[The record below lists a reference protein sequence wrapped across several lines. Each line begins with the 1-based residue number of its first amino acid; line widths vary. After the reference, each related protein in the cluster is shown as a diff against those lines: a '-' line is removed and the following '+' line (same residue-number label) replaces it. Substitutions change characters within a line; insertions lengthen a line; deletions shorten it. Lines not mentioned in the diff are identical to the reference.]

1 MRASRAQFAVP
12 FALLLAA
19 LSASAM
25 ASLGACGAFS
35 QALPDASSLT
45 PATSLGPAVAVDESG
60 APIEAPFD
68 ASSPEVD
75 PDPGTP
81 NVTRIARVGTITSL
95 RLISFALGPE
105 LVVTTERNI
114 SRCSL
119 TAPNCTFEPQN
130 PPLAGVRYVGAVED
144 ELYYADSTG
153 ALRRLGDE
161 MTFGTGPFDG
171 VADDGVHLLAKRQT
185 SVYRVRAGQPLGNEQ
200 DTLGFR
206 YANGSI
212 VAAQNGCAVTGS
224 PATDT
229 STYLYFDHGFGKTF
243 EYFGS
248 VPKLTSTKVVDSS
261 TVVFLSDGQAY
272 ARSSLAEMLPL
283 RPDALPDGAV
293 PDASDADS
301 ASLEEATA
309 IDVDASSNVFVAT
322 YDGSRA
328 KVHRYPFARP
338 PGVLVTSIPRDIDAQ
353 SLDHMVVASDAIY
366 AVSADGWLLKIT
378 R

>member
-1 MRASRAQFAVP
+1 
-12 FALLLAA
+12 
-19 LSASAM
+19 M

-35 QALPDASSLT
+35 QAPDASI
-45 PATSLGPAVAVDESG
+45 PAPAASLGPSVAVDESG
-60 APIEAPFD
+60 APIEEPID
-68 ASSPEVD
+68 AASPEVD

-105 LVVTTERNI
+105 LVITTDRNVA
-114 SRCSL
+114 RCSL
-119 TAPNCTFEPQN
+119 AAPNCAFEPQY
-130 PPLAGVRYVGAVED
+130 PALANVRYVGAIED
-144 ELYYADSTG
+144 EMYYADSTG
-153 ALRRLGDE
+153 ALRRLGDT
-161 MTFGTGPFDG
+161 MAFGTGPFDD

-185 SVYRVRAGQPLGNEQ
+185 SVYRVRAGKPLGNEQ
-200 DTLGFR
+200 DTIGFR
-206 YANGSI
+206 YANGAI

-224 PATDT
+224 PATDS

-261 TVVFLSDGQAY
+261 TVAFLSDGHAY
-272 ARSSLAEMLPL
+272 ARSSLAEMRPL

-293 PDASDADS
+293 PDASDAEAS
-301 ASLEEATA
+301 SLEEATA
-309 IDVDASSNVFVAT
+309 IDVDSSSNVFVAT
-322 YDGSRA
+322 YDGTRA
-328 KVHRYPFARP
+328 KVHRYPSARP
-338 PGVLVTSIPRDIDAQ
+338 PGVLVASVPRDIDAQ
-353 SLDHMVVASDAIY
+353 SLDHMVVTADAIY